1 MNPCV
6 CFRCVSVISKTV
18 CDPFCY
24 ESGPFEPHLGEIQET
39 WSCTVD
45 DIIPNL
51 VDLRENREVAQT
63 HLSTLGYSGVLR
75 SNTQKFKGSQFKKI
89 NKLKTVKQNKNALR
103 QQKSQF
109 IGQVHSEVPY

>member
-1 MNPCV
+1 MNACV

-24 ESGPFEPHLGEIQET
+24 ERGPFEPHLGEIQET
-39 WSCTVD
+39 WSSTVD

-75 SNTQKFKGSQFKKI
+75 SNTQKFKGSQLKKI
-89 NKLKTVKQNKNALR
+89 KNKNR
-103 QQKSQF
+103 ETKQKCIKTTKKSIHRASSQ
-109 IGQVHSEVPY
+109 